1 MNVALQSVS
10 LSMCGCSRIMRVESA
25 DEFYTAMGSIAQDM
39 LDNSI
44 IGADELVKVR
54 TRELSHFYSAN

>member
-1 MNVALQSVS
+1 MFGCDTRVTDWCVFV
-10 LSMCGCSRIMRVESA
+10 CSRIMRVESA

-44 IGADELVKVR
+44 IGADELIKVSTVKPLIN
-54 TRELSHFYSAN
+54 TTN

>member
-1 MNVALQSVS
+1 MY
-10 LSMCGCSRIMRVESA
+10 GCSRIMRVESA

-54 TRELSHFYSAN
+54 TSELSHVYSANE